1 MTSKLNLA
9 SNPFRNRALPWTVT
23 TVITVVSIVL
33 LLLIAKSTVQ
43 TNAQVQSTQQD
54 IASLQKQSDELNKHA
69 EAIKAALTPEQQRTL
84 KSAHLLVDRKR
95 FSWSRLFGDL
105 EAVMP
110 GNVRVSRIAVKEVR
124 VEDDRPI
131 ANLDLIVVSKN
142 PATITEMIQDMER
155 QGIFHAELVTQSLQ
169 RGKGESG
176 EEYEMNVR
184 YLPSAGAPI
193 EPNRKRPVD
202 TAGDGGRS
210 R

>member
-23 TVITVVSIVL
+23 TVITVVSIVF

-105 EAVMP
+105 EAIMP
-110 GNVRVSRIAVKEVR
+110 GNVRVWQVAVRFRLASV
-124 VEDDRPI
+124 
-131 ANLDLIVVSKN
+131 N
-142 PATITEMIQDMER
+142 
-155 QGIFHAELVTQSLQ
+155 
-169 RGKGESG
+169 
-176 EEYEMNVR
+176 
-184 YLPSAGAPI
+184 
-193 EPNRKRPVD
+193 
-202 TAGDGGRS
+202 
-210 R
+210 